1 MSIDKSTE
9 QLYDIYPDYWK
20 TSWGQPPLL
29 GTVSA
34 INEFEAER
42 KAYNKE
48 LLRVNITF
56 GPKAV
61 LVVNPN
67 VHPRKKGRY
76 DSR

>member
-1 MSIDKSTE
+1 MIDKSSE
-9 QLYDIYPDYWK
+9 VLFDIYPDYWK
-20 TSWGQPPLL
+20 PSWGQPPLL

-48 LLRVNITF
+48 LLRVNFTF
-56 GPKAV
+56 GPKAM

-76 DSR
+76 DTD